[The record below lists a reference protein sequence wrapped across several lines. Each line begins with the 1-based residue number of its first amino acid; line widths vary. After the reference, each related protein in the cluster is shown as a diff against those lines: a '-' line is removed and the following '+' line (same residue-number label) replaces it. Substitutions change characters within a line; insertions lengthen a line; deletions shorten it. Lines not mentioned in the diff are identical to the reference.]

1 MLADLDKDEDESRF
15 QKSRDLKLEKENLF
29 CMSKSRVPIQV
40 DDLYEFNLSEQTKYL
55 NVLLWAEQFVQKS
68 ARKRPLPIGYVTIP
82 LNELAIDCWSTT
94 KGESQSTFYFKP
106 IEEMR
111 ASAVSRITK
120 SHVISDHFGF
130 DCNMALGNLTVNF
143 KHLIKNQHETDKK
156 DIASKIAQEIA
167 EKCSSSQEKKNQ
179 TADMSDT
186 ITEANSENDDGS
198 MHKFMFVQ
206 FNQIVNCE
214 ICKRKI
220 WFKSAYKCA
229 YCGFII
235 HQKCYD
241 NAINKTICQRFFAQ
255 NGNMDGHEMTDE
267 QNEWANDD
275 SFVILSETD
284 SVQSKCN
291 KKRSRS
297 PSEISVTSNLSD
309 GMIVSNARAKVTSFF
324 NGLRQRNVTKGESS
338 EAKSKST
345 GSSNF
350 LGYIKKKKDL
360 KYTEKEKMLRILDE
374 NLEDEFKDMDPTSD
388 DKLFGTELFDDLEDS
403 ERRVKY
409 EEQIAKYQNTIDMM
423 SKLKM
428 DLEAELELI
437 HTHKQIQD
445 KKQVFQQENSV
456 RTQITHLNEQIKCV
470 MFLLMQCKMGLE
482 NLNGKDQQLPE
493 PCSVVAASGSENN
506 SSNSMENNIENL
518 QLI

>member
-1 MLADLDKDEDESRF
+1 M
-15 QKSRDLKLEKENLF
+15 
-29 CMSKSRVPIQV
+29 
-40 DDLYEFNLSEQTKYL
+40 YEFNLTEKTKYL
-55 NVLLWAEQFVQKS
+55 NVLLWTEQLIQKS
-68 ARKRPLPIGYVTIP
+68 SRKRPLPIGFVTIP
-82 LNELAIDCWSTT
+82 LNELVIDCWSTT

-130 DCNMALGNLTVNF
+130 DCNMALGNLTINF
-143 KHLIKNQHETDKK
+143 QHLINNQQVTEKK
-156 DIASKIAQEIA
+156 EIASRIAQEIV
-167 EKCSSSQEKKNQ
+167 EKCSSDQEKKNQ
-179 TADMSDT
+179 TADTGDNAIGPNT
-186 ITEANSENDDGS
+186 ENDDGS
-198 MHKFMFVQ
+198 VHKFMFVQ

-255 NGNMDGHEMTDE
+255 NGNMDGHDMIDE
-267 QNEWANDD
+267 QNEWAHDD
-275 SFVILSETD
+275 SFVILSETE
-284 SVQSKCN
+284 SVQSKPN

-297 PSEISVTSNLSD
+297 PSETSVTSNLSD
-309 GMIVSNARAKVTSFF
+309 GFVVSNARAKVTSFF
-324 NGLRQRNVTKGESS
+324 NGLRQRNVGKGEPS
-338 EAKSKST
+338 ETKSKSSA
-345 GSSNF
+345 SSNF
-350 LGYIKKKKDL
+350 LGYMRKKKDS
-360 KYTEKEKMLRILDE
+360 KFTDKEKMGRIMDE

-403 ERRVKY
+403 ERKIKY

-437 HTHKQIQD
+437 QTHKLVQD
-445 KKQVFQQENSV
+445 KKQVIQQENSV
-456 RTQITHLNEQIKCV
+456 HTQITHLNEQIKCV

-482 NLNGKDQQLPE
+482 SLNSKDQQLPE
-493 PCSVVAASGSENN
+493 PSSVGGGSGSENS
-506 SSNSMENNIENL
+506 SSNSLENNIDNL